1 MGGMVLETN
10 MNEILTRVNEQDK
23 IEKQE
28 VKLIRSLIL
37 VPFHYAKGGIVTAP
51 ARAVTAMKNMN
62 LSQQIKDIRLPD
74 LPSTC
79 VTQNELHATT
89 IDPSHAPN
97 TELNKQTFHIVWYGI
112 GATINENII

>member
-1 MGGMVLETN
+1 LNEIVMGGMVLETN

-28 VKLIRSLIL
+28 
-37 VPFHYAKGGIVTAP
+37 GGIVTAP

-74 LPSTC
+74 LPSLS
-79 VTQNELHATT
+79 NF
-89 IDPSHAPN
+89 
-97 TELNKQTFHIVWYGI
+97 KF
-112 GATINENII
+112 